1 MGSTGVWL
9 GKECCGKRPLIRAKT
24 RIPETALVPENAEKR
39 AGGEEYRAHT
49 TQVDR
54 ICFVWVVSEDNEGK
68 YQRVKPVTSSVAHEQ
83 SMLEPCSCATL
94 SQTTSNFFLCACFG
108 STPGID
114 SSSITA

>member
-24 RIPETALVPENAEKR
+24 RVPETALVPENAEKR

-68 YQRVKPVTSSVAHEQ
+68 YQRAKPVTSSVAHEQ
-83 SMLEPCSCATL
+83 SML

-108 STPGID
+108 STLGID